1 MEASAVFSWED
12 RMNIAILDNDVAG
25 VDRLLHTPYACRK
38 LYHIFIHSR
47 LRRPKRNGR
56 LHIAAYSN
64 SVEAARLLIK
74 HGEDIDSRNGV
85 GDTPLHVAARYN
97 AWETADLLISC
108 GAQIRI
114 QNDNSKTPMDIAL
127 SCGNYNLA
135 ELLMLAM
142 RQSTYG

>member
-1 MEASAVFSWED
+1 MYSWED
-12 RMNIAILDNDVAG
+12 RLDIAILNNDIEAINK
-25 VDRLLHTPYACRK
+25 LLHASYAYRK
-38 LYHIFIHSR
+38 LDKIFMHSGMGETA
-47 LRRPKRNGR
+47 RNGR

-74 HGEDIDSRNGV
+74 HGENVNSRNGV

-97 AWETADLLISC
+97 SWETADLLISS
-108 GAQIRI
+108 GAETRIR
-114 QNDNSKTPMDIAL
+114 NNNSKTPTDIAL
-127 SCGNYNLA
+127 SCENYNLA